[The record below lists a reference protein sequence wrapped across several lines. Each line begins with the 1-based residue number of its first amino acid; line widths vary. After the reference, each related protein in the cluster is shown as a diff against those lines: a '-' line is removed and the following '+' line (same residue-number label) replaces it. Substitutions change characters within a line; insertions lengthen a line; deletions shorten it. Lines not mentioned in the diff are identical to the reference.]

1 MEFVLRPKVATIK
14 VTHPDGSYDMCTSAS
29 HVAELIRNCYG
40 VPLSKFQ
47 ATRLCNEHKYKRPKF
62 MMPEGVKVTRLNSTK
77 AFRRNTGEEAES
89 QSHDEIYASID
100 DPQGP
105 EEHA

>member
-62 MMPEGVKVTRLNSTK
+62 MMQEGVKVTRLNSTK
-77 AFRRNTGEEAES
+77 AFRRNTGEEVES
-89 QSHDEIYASID
+89 QSHDEIYASSAD
-100 DPQGP
+100 QQDP